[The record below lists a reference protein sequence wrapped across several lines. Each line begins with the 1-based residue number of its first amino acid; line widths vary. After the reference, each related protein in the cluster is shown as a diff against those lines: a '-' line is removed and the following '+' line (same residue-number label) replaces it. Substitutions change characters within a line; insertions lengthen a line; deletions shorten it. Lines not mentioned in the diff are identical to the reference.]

1 MAEVIQFPRRWRL
14 TCRPEP
20 GFTVRVMPCAG
31 LWLVV
36 ARQHSWDFVS
46 RSSAQAFAREIA
58 DGFGVSTVV
67 QMRGVA

>member
-1 MAEVIQFPRRWRL
+1 MSEVIIFPRRWQMRF
-14 TCRPEP
+14 RREP
-20 GFTVRVMPCAG
+20 GFTVRVISHDG

-36 ARQHSWDFVS
+36 ARQHSWDFAS

-67 QMRGVA
+67 QMRGAA